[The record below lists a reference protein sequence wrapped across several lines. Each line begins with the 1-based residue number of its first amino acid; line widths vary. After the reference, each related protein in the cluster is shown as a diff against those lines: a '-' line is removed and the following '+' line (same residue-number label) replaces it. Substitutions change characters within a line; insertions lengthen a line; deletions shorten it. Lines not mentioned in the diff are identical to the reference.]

1 MNQFSFI
8 GMVTR
13 ETLRVLENQLTFTLC
28 VNREYDDYYAKAGAK
43 IGNVLNVR
51 KPVRFSPSSGQGLV
65 LQDLTE
71 TTVPVVLNKQYQRSF
86 AVTSSDIALN
96 IDDFSK
102 RFVEKAMISLANEI
116 DFDGLQQTL
125 LFNNEVGVPGT
136 VPNSIATYLAAA
148 QRLSENAAPM
158 DERYAILSPA
168 MNAAIIQSLAG
179 LFNPQVMISGQN
191 RKGLMTKQTFG
202 LDWYMDQNVAT
213 FTTGPAGGTPVV
225 NGLSQSG
232 ASLITNGWTSAA
244 AKRVSKGDVFTIAGV
259 FAVNPQSKASTGSLA
274 QFVATADVSSDG
286 SGNATIPINPAIIG
300 PGTGPVANPFQNVT
314 VLPTTGNALIFN
326 EGAAAST
333 TSARGFVFHPDAIT
347 FANADL
353 PLYGGLDMGD
363 RKTDDQLKMSMR
375 VIRDYDINLDR
386 APLRIDLLGGWAPL
400 YYELGVRVAS

>member
-1 MNQFSFI
+1 LNQFSFI

-116 DFDGLQQTL
+116 DFDGLAQTI
-125 LFNNEVGVPGT
+125 LFNNEVGTPGT
-136 VPNSIATYLAAA
+136 VPTDIATYLAAA

-158 DERYAILSPA
+158 DERYAILSPG
-168 MNAAIIQSLAG
+168 MNAAIIKSLAG

-191 RKGLMTKQTFG
+191 RKGLMAKDTFG
-202 LDWYMDQNVAT
+202 LDWYMDQNVQS
-213 FTTGPAGGTPVV
+213 FTTGAFGGTPLV
-225 NGLSQSG
+225 NGLNQSG
-232 ASLITNGWTSAA
+232 ASLITNGWTAA
-244 AKRVSKGDVFTIAGV
+244 AAPRVKKGDVFTIAGV
-259 FAVNPQSKASTGSLA
+259 FAVNPQSKQSTGALA

-286 SGNATIPINPAIIG
+286 AGNATIPINPAIIG
-300 PGTGPVANPFQNVT
+300 PGTGPIVNPFQNVS
-314 VLPTTGNALIFN
+314 VLPTTGNALTFQ
-326 EGAAAST
+326 GAATT
-333 TSARGFVFHPDAIT
+333 TSPRGFVFHPDAIT

-400 YYELGVRVAS
+400 YFELGVRIAS